1 MRKRI
6 GFSKTSFYWTSKGA
20 RKTCFTEETHVN
32 DMFSLIYKCFMVIAN
47 FVFKQDIGIPMGID
61 PAPFSYIKQA
71 ILNESSKSY
80 KYHWRS
86 RFIDD
91 LCATNDGNEF
101 LTLFKDI

>member
-61 PAPFSYIKQA
+61 PAPFGA
-71 ILNESSKSY
+71 ISFFLCLN
-80 KYHWRS
+80 
-86 RFIDD
+86 
-91 LCATNDGNEF
+91 
-101 LTLFKDI
+101 